1 MKVCDFCPTS
11 AETNDNATVRRFRLK
26 IEESQG
32 TPMPE
37 WAERQ
42 GWWVLDFCSS
52 CFTKFMK
59 DLDGLIPPANE
70 IPKVKKGSN
79 FEFKRV
85 EEETKDKTP
94 KK

>member
-1 MKVCDFCPTS
+1 MKVCDFCPTQGQ
-11 AETNDNATVRRFRLK
+11 TNDLTTIRRFRLK
-26 IEESQG
+26 IEECQG

-59 DLDGLIPPANE
+59 DLDGLVPPATA
-70 IPKVKKGSN
+70 IPTIQKGSN
-79 FEFKRV
+79 FALKRID
-85 EEETKDKTP
+85 EEIKVKTP